1 MPAAV
6 VAERSV
12 RISQHHQPSHQAES
26 FAVDSGEML
35 FKHVTPRRRQDQF
48 GRDSTRHA
56 DYLLSMAV
64 FPTGVR
70 TPLLSELQRK
80 TEHQCGF
87 EVSVLLKGRLSTN
100 RALVRL

>member
-6 VAERSV
+6 AERTV
-12 RISQHHQPSHQAES
+12 RLNHHHQPCPQGEGFGVES
-26 FAVDSGEML
+26 GGLL
-35 FKHVTPRRRQDQF
+35 FKQVTPRRRQDQF
-48 GRDSTRHA
+48 GRDSTRQA

-87 EVSVLLKGRLSTN
+87 EVSVVLKGYPEED
-100 RALVRL
+100 RASVGL